1 MYKQLDIYGN
11 VSKEHYKVYKPYI
24 VFYERNDCVQRM
36 DVYAQH
42 EAQARAIVLNK
53 LNGKCKIRDI
63 LPNPVKENVIKY

>member
-1 MYKQLDIYGN
+1 MYEQIDIYGN
-11 VSKEHYKVYKPYI
+11 IVEEQYKVYKPYI
-24 VFYERNDCVQRM
+24 VIYERNGYVQRM

-63 LPNPVKENVIKY
+63 LPNPVKENIVK